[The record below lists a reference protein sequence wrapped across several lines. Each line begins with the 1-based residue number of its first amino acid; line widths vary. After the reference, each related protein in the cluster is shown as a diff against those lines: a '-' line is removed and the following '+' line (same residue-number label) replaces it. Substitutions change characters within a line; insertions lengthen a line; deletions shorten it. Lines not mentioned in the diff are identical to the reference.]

1 MKTRSTL
8 FTMMLVAAFTFSNCG
23 DNKNGDSQEHADH
36 DEQASESVAS
46 AESTKAQFNV
56 DTTFQ
61 QQLANVFDT
70 YISLKEAFVS
80 SDAKMVTTEAEATLK
95 SLSNVDVSLL
105 TGAAHHDWLTYMNG
119 METSLKIMESST
131 DLEIQREA
139 FSELSDNL
147 YKSIKA
153 YGLGGTTAYYEFC
166 PMAFDNEGG
175 YWLSDAKEIR
185 NPYFGDKMMSCGSVK
200 EVLQ

>member
-23 DNKNGDSQEHADH
+23 GNKKGDSPEHADH
-36 DEQASESVAS
+36 DEQTSESVVSDEA
-46 AESTKAQFNV
+46 TKPQFNV
-56 DTTFQ
+56 DATFQ
-61 QQLANVFDT
+61 QQLANVFNA
-70 YISLKEAFVS
+70 YLSVKEAFVS
-80 SDAKMVTTEAEATLK
+80 SDAAKVTGEADATLK
-95 SLSNVDVSLL
+95 SLSNVDMSLL
-105 TGAAHHDWLTYMNG
+105 TGAAHNDWMNYMDG
-119 METSLKIMESST
+119 METSLETMKSSS
-131 DLEIQREA
+131 DLEMQREA
-139 FSELSDNL
+139 FSDLSDNL